1 MNLKQI
7 NRHLNQ
13 CDIMH
18 RWALVTVT
26 YTGMPDR
33 LEGVVMSYAEAFK
46 AAMYGQT
53 RYMRKAPRVSRDY
66 TIDFEV
72 WKAQREK
79 QKAYRDNF
87 KYDIKFV

>member
-7 NRHLNQ
+7 NRHLKQ
-13 CDIMH
+13 CEIMH

-26 YTGMPDR
+26 YTGMNSN
-33 LEGVVMSYAEAFK
+33 LEGVVMTYAEAFK
-46 AAMYGQT
+46 LAMYGEM
-53 RYMRKAPRVSRDY
+53 RYMRKAPRVSRNY
-66 TIDFEV
+66 SLPFEV
-72 WKAQREK
+72 WEAQREK